1 MGYWGHY
8 NTTFYGVPTDYSLE
22 FSRFDTGPDGSPW
35 ERQDQ
40 WSLGMASFITPSAKL
55 FGEYIHTEG
64 HAALNFLSG
73 GNSGPG
79 VTHSDIDAQ
88 SGTLMIGANVAF

>member
-1 MGYWGHY
+1 
-8 NTTFYGVPTDYSLE
+8 
-22 FSRFDTGPDGSPW
+22 
-35 ERQDQ
+35 
-40 WSLGMASFITPSAKL
+40 MASFITPSAKL